1 MTRNYKHIDFP
12 RYNHNFWLDK
22 FFSLKNIQSKSDTA
36 GTIVQ
41 GIKAVLSELSVI
53 KKSLDIK
60 ESGPIGVKSAAQH
73 LEVSQQKIYLEVE
86 EGDIPHYQDRPGS
99 KIYFFREELD
109 QWVKEKKRIS
119 KTEILNQADNLKFGS
134 HGGK

>member
-1 MTRNYKHIDFP
+1 M
-12 RYNHNFWLDK
+12 
-22 FFSLKNIQSKSDTA
+22 KNIQSKSDTA

-41 GIKAVLSELSVI
+41 GIKAVLNELSVI
-53 KKSLDIK
+53 KKSLDIR

-109 QWVKEKKRIS
+109 QWVKEKRRIS
-119 KTEILNQADNLKFGS
+119 KKEILDEADNLKFGS

>member
-1 MTRNYKHIDFP
+1 
-12 RYNHNFWLDK
+12 
-22 FFSLKNIQSKSDTA
+22 LKNITSKFDTA

-41 GIKAVLSELSVI
+41 GIKTVLDELSVI

-109 QWVKEKKRIS
+109 QWVKEKRRIS
-119 KTEILNQADNLKFGS
+119 KKEILNEADNLNIGS
-134 HGGK
+134 HGGE

>member
-1 MTRNYKHIDFP
+1 LKKNYLFGIHAEE
-12 RYNHNFWLDK
+12 LV
-22 FFSLKNIQSKSDTA
+22 SSIQS
-36 GTIVQ
+36 VFR
-41 GIKAVLSELSVI
+41 ELSDI
-53 KKSLDIK
+53 KKSLSQN

-119 KTEILNQADNLKFGS
+119 KKEILDQADNLKIRS
-134 HGGK
+134 YGGN